1 MSSFLN
7 DAKNQNL
14 ILKEIEKEL
23 TLNTVE
29 FQNIKLDF
37 LTVIL
42 YGNFEKDLNKII
54 ETKIAANNNFNKN
67 FVTFLRNND
76 NKLHRGT
83 TKNKFKT
90 FVQQTFGLNI
100 TEKINNSEWN
110 IYTKFM
116 DFRHTVAHSTNSY
129 QAKKQQLLSTIHST
143 DELINIL
150 EKILETLNNV
160 KNVKRFL

>member
-76 NKLHRGT
+76 Y
-83 TKNKFKT
+83 T
-90 FVQQTFGLNI
+90 FN
-100 TEKINNSEWN
+100 
-110 IYTKFM
+110 
-116 DFRHTVAHSTNSY
+116 R
-129 QAKKQQLLSTIHST
+129 
-143 DELINIL
+143 
-150 EKILETLNNV
+150 
-160 KNVKRFL
+160 

>member
-1 MSSFLN
+1 M
-7 DAKNQNL
+7 
-14 ILKEIEKEL
+14 
-23 TLNTVE
+23 
-29 FQNIKLDF
+29 DF

-54 ETKIAANNNFNKN
+54 DTKIAANNNFNKN

-83 TKNKFKT
+83 TKDKFKT
-90 FVQQTFGLNI
+90 FVQQTFGFNI

-116 DFRHTVAHSTNSY
+116 DFCHTVAHSTISY
-129 QAKKQQLLSTIHST
+129 QAKKQ
-143 DELINIL
+143 
-150 EKILETLNNV
+150 
-160 KNVKRFL
+160 